1 MDYNDFLKHDW
12 HVVASSQDLL
22 PGKILKVRL
31 LGQDVVLWRN
41 INNEA
46 VAWEDRCP
54 HRGASLARGWVEND
68 ALVCPY
74 HGLAFN
80 GEGKCSH
87 IPAHPEAAPPKKSK
101 ACVTTYNLQERY
113 GMIWVCLGTPEQDI
127 APFPEWDTP
136 NYHKYFFG
144 PTMYQSSAGR
154 ALENFIDFN
163 HVPFVHGDTLGNSEY
178 ANTNGSE
185 YTVQV
190 SSDGIYISNVKTW
203 ENDLRI
209 KGKVICRNLVF
220 EVLRPLTACL
230 RRVATDEPLII
241 FYTITPVDEEECLV
255 WRWTFFNQEIPE
267 KMFNEFTN
275 SLMNQDVEAV
285 ESQRPKRLPLDLQ
298 AEYHLPSDRA
308 TVTYR
313 KWLKKLGVTF
323 GTV

>member
-1 MDYNDFLKHDW
+1 MKMVCNDFLKNDW

-22 PGKILKVRL
+22 PGKIMKVRL

-41 INNEA
+41 SNNEA

-113 GMIWVCLGTPEQDI
+113 GMIWVCLGTPEQDV
-127 APFPEWDTP
+127 PEFPEWDDP
-136 NYHKYFFG
+136 NYNKFFFSG
-144 PTMYQSSAGR
+144 VLYRSSAPR
-154 ALENFIDFN
+154 ALENFIDVN
-163 HVPFVHGDTLGNSEY
+163 HVPFVHDGTLGNSEY
-178 ANTNGSE
+178 AKTNSYQVEVTEKGIHIHEVGAWQADLTMQGDGNTDRANFH
-185 YTVQV
+185 
-190 SSDGIYISNVKTW
+190 I
-203 ENDLRI
+203 
-209 KGKVICRNLVF
+209 
-220 EVLRPLTACL
+220 LRPLTVAL
-230 RRVATDEPLII
+230 RRGSENELMTIFFTVTPTDE
-241 FYTITPVDEEECLV
+241 DECYA
-255 WRWTFFNQEIPE
+255 WRWMFLNYNVPEQEFN
-267 KMFNEFTN
+267 NFTHRIIQ
-275 SLMNQDVEAV
+275 QDVEAV
-285 ESQRPKRLPLDLQ
+285 ESQKPKRLPLDLQ

-313 KWLKKLGVTF
+313 KWLKHLGVTF